1 MSRLLVPLFGLM
13 LSVFS
18 FAETAEERIALQ
30 DVAASENA
38 AQDPAGYWLVG
49 DYPERKQAITEGERL
64 SGVTG
69 VEVLLQPVEVDGKTR
84 FRLLVRLF
92 TDEYDQARLRD
103 QLSYAGVT
111 DIRDTN
117 ITDNEPGLQSLFAV
131 LDYSGE
137 VLGSTSDMEFATV
150 DDTPL
155 EKPIGLS
162 ANAIDKNSDPD
173 AVSAPANVPFKT
185 GTTVTEKQNFLVMG
199 SFHES
204 SHAELMRSKLTE
216 SFGKVLVMVGKV
228 NGSDVHRVLVG
239 PVDESAEE
247 DFKARARIEGIES
260 AWIMPGVV
268 VGSLS
273 ATEPVE
279 VERSI
284 ERKDDPNND
293 SDPFNLAKMRKKP
306 GSTLLSPDK

>member
-1 MSRLLVPLFGLM
+1 MKPFLLMSLFRILVIC
-13 LSVFS
+13 S
-18 FAETAEERIALQ
+18 FACPVVFAEEKIALP
-30 DVAASENA
+30 DVAAPENA
-38 AQDPAGYWLVG
+38 AQDPAGYWVVG
-49 DYPERKQAITEGERL
+49 DYLERKQAIAEGERL

-69 VEVLLQPVEVDGKTR
+69 VEVLLQPIEVDGETR

-155 EKPIGLS
+155 EMPIGIS
-162 ANAIDKNSDPD
+162 ADAINKNPDPD
-173 AVSAPANVPFKT
+173 AETKMA
-185 GTTVTEKQNFLVMG
+185 EKKNFLVMG
-199 SFHES
+199 SFHDS
-204 SHAELMRSKLTE
+204 SHAELMRSKLTQ
-216 SFGKVLVMVGKV
+216 SFGKVLVMVGNV
-228 NGSDVHRVLVG
+228 NGSNVHRVLVG

-273 ATEPVE
+273 VTEPVE
-279 VERSI
+279 VERSNAP
-284 ERKDDPNND
+284 KDDPD
-293 SDPFNLAKMRKKP
+293 DDDDPFNLAKMREKP
-306 GSTLLSPDK
+306 GSVFFSPDK